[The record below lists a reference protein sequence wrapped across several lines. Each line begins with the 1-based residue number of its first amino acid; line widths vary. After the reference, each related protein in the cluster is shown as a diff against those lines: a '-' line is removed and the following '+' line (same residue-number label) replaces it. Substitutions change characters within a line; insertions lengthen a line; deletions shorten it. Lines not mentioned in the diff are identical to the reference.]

1 MCRLVRLFRFYSL
14 IAAVYGGCHCNSSE
28 VRPDDDIFILSS
40 RTKRLIERR
49 ERERERQR
57 GEGEVLGTW

>member
-14 IAAVYGGCHCNSSE
+14 IAAVYRGCHCNSSE
-28 VRPDDDIFILSS
+28 VRPDEHVFILSF

-49 ERERERQR
+49 ERQW